1 MLAALLAILSS
12 STVGTIVGGVIGWFN
27 RRTDLQSK
35 QLDQA
40 HERAKW
46 ASELAAKDKDLA
58 IMQAEANGK
67 REVAV
72 VEGQATV
79 EKAAY
84 EAMSA
89 AYAEDS
95 APSTGAMD
103 GLRKSVR
110 PVLTYVLVE
119 SALVVNGVL
128 AWLMLKYWATLDKE
142 TQTQLV
148 LGAVAWIT
156 AQASAVIGFWF
167 VSRPATFK

>member
-40 HERAKW
+40 HERARW

-58 IMQAEANGK
+58 IMQAEQAGK

-72 VEGQATV
+72 IEGQAGI
-79 EKAAY
+79 EQAAY
-84 EAMSA
+84 AAMAS
-89 AYAEDS
+89 AYAED
-95 APSTGAMD
+95 AKPSTGPMD
-103 GLRKSVR
+103 ALRKSVR
-110 PVLTYVLVE
+110 PVLTYVLVG

-128 AWLMLKYWATLDKE
+128 TWLMLEYWPQLDGE
-142 TQTQLV
+142 TRKQLV
-148 LGAVAWIT
+148 LGGVAWIT